1 VSAASS
7 QYDHFKE
14 EVVQDGKVFV
24 FTKSGEYLVH
34 PLPKR
39 EVIPCWSSRGRME
52 KIQALLPKYRAY
64 EISEMNVPEF
74 LQWLP
79 ELDGEGIRIGTNWE
93 GKRLEGYDVAVQDLL
108 ASLRHL
114 LIRLA

>member
-64 EISEMNVPEF
+64 EISELSVPEF

-93 GKRLEGYDVAVQDLL
+93 GKRLEGYDVAVQDLQ

-114 LIRLA
+114 LIRHS